1 MAAGD
6 LALNLILKATDQTGG
21 VIGDV
26 GRELNGV
33 GGPLQAVAGLAV
45 AAGAGMAGLA
55 AVSIKAAGD
64 LQQQVTMLVTTA
76 GESAKNVQMVTEG
89 IKNMAVETGT
99 STDQLAKGLYL
110 IESAGYHG
118 ADGLKVLQAAAQGAK
133 AENADLGTVA
143 NTLTSLMADYKMSA
157 DQATAGMNG
166 LIATVSSGKTNL
178 QTMSLA
184 MGNVLPIASSLH
196 VSFDQVAGAMAIMT
210 NGGMTAQRASMNL
223 AFALRALGAPS
234 TKAQGALEN
243 IGISA
248 EQLHQVLM
256 NQGLPAA
263 LQMIEDHLYKKFPKG
278 SAAAVDAYKTIMGGA
293 AGYNVAL
300 QIANGNLGSY
310 EKNIAKIAEAMKKAG
325 GSVEG
330 FAEVQNNFNFK
341 VDQAKEAV
349 QVFLISIGQAL
360 LPIAGQFVGQ
370 FTKMVMWLS
379 QYENKTHLAET
390 AGKLL
395 VAGIQQLVT
404 WFNQMVSRGQQV
416 VDFFQ
421 KNELAMS
428 TLKGIAVGVFAVMIA
443 GFTGWAIAAGAAA
456 VETVIAAA
464 PFILLGAAVAGVAA
478 LFIHFYQTS
487 PQFKSFID
495 GIVQW
500 LRQAWSFI
508 QQNFLPVVQ
517 KIGQFFM
524 QYVWPILV
532 QVGQY
537 IGNQFKQVWAD
548 LVNMFNTQLKPSW
561 DEMVKA
567 IGPAMPA
574 LQMLGA
580 LIVGVVVVALVLL
593 AGIIVGLVKA
603 FAGLLS
609 GLIAIVG
616 GVTEFFT
623 GLATMLEGWMAF
635 VSDLLTGKWSRLG
648 EDLKTIWTGISMM
661 WKGLWDTVAA
671 IFQTFWYVISG
682 FFTGL
687 WDTVVG
693 IFTRI
698 YNDLVGHSIIPD
710 LVNGIIS
717 WFNKLPTF
725 FTQLLTNILNWFKQ
739 QWDNILKAV
748 QTAWTNIANLVQN
761 AWTQYLQPKFN
772 ALMTQLTNW
781 GNTLKTN
788 FGTWA
793 TNAINWF
800 ATQINNGVTGVKTAV
815 TNVATAIKNILGIQ
829 SPAKEGPL
837 STSDQWMPNMVT
849 MFAQGIDKNAP
860 KVTAATNR
868 LATNINTSFAN
879 MNANV
884 DTNVNSINNKMQLL
898 STNTQTQAN
907 NVSSQFMTLSS
918 NIDTSTAN
926 INSSIGN
933 VNTNVSTAFQQVG
946 QNAQNASSTVNS
958 ASSSITSTAQSA
970 QGSADFAASGIKTT
984 FGQTTQYASQT
995 VQSVSQ
1001 SAVAMNQNAADAK
1014 QHSAEATKAIIDN
1027 IKSTLMGDAKGQ
1039 LTSFVQF
1046 VTQTAQTVQ
1055 AEIMYAAN
1063 GIGVL
1068 LGHSVP
1074 KEGPL
1079 KDDDKWGLHFTENIV
1094 NGIKSG
1100 TPAIMSATTTI
1111 ADTIKNGL
1119 QVDSSGQIRLKADLL
1134 ANSNPS
1140 ANNKPMVITVH
1151 LDKKVIAKA
1160 VTNYQQTELRVQG
1173 AIRGV

>member
-21 VIGDV
+21 AIGDV
-26 GRELNGV
+26 SRELNGV
-33 GGPLQAVAGLAV
+33 GGPLKAVAGLAV

-55 AVSIKAAGD
+55 IVSIKSAAD
-64 LQQQVTMLVTTA
+64 LQQSVTQLVTTA
-76 GESAKNVQMVTEG
+76 NEDAKNVGLVTEG
-89 IKNMAVETGT
+89 IKNMAIETAT
-99 STDQLAKGLYL
+99 STDQLAKGMYVV
-110 IESAGYHG
+110 ESAGYHG
-118 ADGLKVLQAAAQGAK
+118 ATGLKVLQAAAQGAK
-133 AENADLGTVA
+133 TENADLGVVTK
-143 NTLTSLMADYKMSA
+143 TLTAVMTDYHMQGT
-157 DQATAGMNG
+157 QATSAMDG
-166 LIATVSSGKTNL
+166 LIKAVSLGNTNL
-178 QTMSLA
+178 QSLALA

-196 VSFDQVAGAMAIMT
+196 ISFPQVAGAMSIMT
-210 NGGMTAQRASMNL
+210 NAGMTAQRASMNL

-234 TKAQGALEN
+234 SKAQGALQE

-248 EQLHQVLM
+248 EQLHKVLM

-300 QIANGNLGSY
+300 MIANGNLGAY
-310 EKNIAKIAEAMKKAG
+310 EGNINLIAQAMKNAG

-330 FAEVQNNFNFK
+330 FEMAQQNFNFK
-341 VDQAKEAV
+341 MDQAKQAV
-349 QVFLISIGQAL
+349 QVFLITIGQAL
-360 LPIAGQFVGQ
+360 LPIAGQFVSQ
-370 FTKMVMWLS
+370 FAKMVQWVT

-390 AGKLL
+390 AGKML
-395 VAGIQQLVT
+395 VSGIQQLVVL
-404 WFNQMVSRGQQV
+404 FNQMVEKGQQV
-416 VDFFQ
+416 IAFFQ

-428 TLKGIAVGVFAVMIA
+428 MLKGVAVGLFAVIAA
-443 GFTGWAIAAGAAA
+443 GFAIWAINAAIAAAASVA
-456 VETVIAAA
+456 AAA
-464 PFILLGAAVAGVAA
+464 PFILLGAAVAAVAG

-495 GIVQW
+495 NIING
-500 LRQAWSFI
+500 LRQAWMFI
-508 QQNFLPVVQ
+508 QQNFLPVVE

-574 LQMLGA
+574 LKMLGE
-580 LIVGVVVVALVLL
+580 LVVGIVIVALVLL

-603 FAGLLS
+603 LAGLLS

-623 GLATMLEGWMAF
+623 GLATMIEGWMAF
-635 VSDLLTGKWSRLG
+635 VSDLLTGKWSKLG
-648 EDLKTIWTGISMM
+648 DDLKTIWTGISMM
-661 WKGLWDTVAA
+661 WKGLWDTVGA

-682 FFTGL
+682 LFTGL

-693 IFTRI
+693 IFTQI
-698 YNDLVGHSIIPD
+698 YNDLVGHSIVPD
-710 LVNGIIS
+710 IINGIIS

-725 FTQLLTNILNWFKQ
+725 FTQLLNNILNWFKQ
-739 QWDNILKAV
+739 QWDNILKTV
-748 QTAWTNIANLVQN
+748 QTAWTNIATLVQN

-772 ALMTQLTNW
+772 ALMAQLTSW
-781 GNTLKTN
+781 GNTLKTS

-800 ATQINNGVTGVKTAV
+800 ATQITNGITGVKTAV
-815 TNVATAIKNILGIQ
+815 TGVAQAIKNIIGIQ

-837 STSDQWMPNMVT
+837 STSDTWMPNMVT

-868 LATNINTSFAN
+868 LATTINTSFTN

-884 DTNVNSINNKMQLL
+884 NTNVNSINSKMQLL
-898 STNTQTQAN
+898 SSNTQTQSA
-907 NVSSQFMTLSS
+907 NVSSQFTALSTNVS
-918 NIDTSTAN
+918 QSTAS
-926 INSSIGN
+926 INTSIQN
-933 VNTNVSTAFQQVG
+933 VNTNVSSAFQQVG
-946 QNAQNASSTVNS
+946 QTSQQASSTVNS
-958 ASSSITSTAQSA
+958 AASSISTASQA
-970 QGSADFAASGIKTT
+970 AVGSADFASSGVKTS
-984 FGQTTQYASQT
+984 FGNTTQYAT
-995 VQSVSQ
+995 QSVQGISQ
-1001 SAVAMNQNAADAK
+1001 SAKDMNSAIDGAK
-1014 QHSAEATKAIIDN
+1014 DHSQKAISAILGVIKDGLIMDGKQELID
-1027 IKSTLMGDAKGQ
+1027 
-1039 LTSFVQF
+1039 FVRF
-1046 VTQTAQTVQ
+1046 VSETAQTIQ
-1055 AEIMYAAN
+1055 QEIMIAAN

-1094 NGIKSG
+1094 NGIKAG
-1100 TPAIMSATTTI
+1100 TPAIMSATNAI
-1111 ADTIKNGL
+1111 ASTIKDGL
-1119 QVDSSGQIRLKADLL
+1119 QIDPSGQIQLKADLL